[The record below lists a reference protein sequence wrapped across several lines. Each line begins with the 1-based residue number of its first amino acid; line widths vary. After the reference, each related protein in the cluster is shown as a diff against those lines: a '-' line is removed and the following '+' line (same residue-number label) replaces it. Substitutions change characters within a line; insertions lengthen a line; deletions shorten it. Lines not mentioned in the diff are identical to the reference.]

1 MGTKGV
7 SGSYVSRGLSW
18 VNAHTLSETRA
29 TGWQVAIRRVC
40 WSVALFIAALGA
52 GGCATT
58 ANVLKERLDYRPAI
72 ANAFSHAIAIAPFA
86 KKSSSP
92 KKEQFPPIPREENTP
107 RVRAFIRKYAY
118 DQRDTTR
125 AYLATI
131 EPYLPML
138 KKEARDNGLP
148 EEISYLVML
157 ESGADPEARSPA
169 NALGMWQFMPATAR
183 SYGLRV
189 DKWVDER
196 LDPQKSTRA
205 AMRYLKDLYGVF
217 GCWRLAI
224 SAYNSGE
231 NKLNKVLRQ
240 EDAEEYYE
248 ISSSP
253 RLKRETKEFFPKFLA
268 LATIAKNPAKYGF
281 HPFTEYKPE
290 GKWELIS
297 IRGAYTLENL
307 ARATRVRHEE
317 LAQLNPAL
325 IRGVTPAD
333 GPPYSLR
340 VPLGA
345 RTVLLSNL
353 DKLPQ
358 ETSATHV
365 THVVTRGENLFK
377 ILRKYRVSKAQL
389 VKANPDLNLNRRLR
403 QGIKIVVPLERGVK
417 KSPVRTSRLSSAL

>member
-1 MGTKGV
+1 MEGV
-7 SGSYVSRGLSW
+7 AESYVSRGLSW
-18 VNAHTLSETRA
+18 VNARTLSETGGA
-29 TGWQVAIRRVC
+29 GWRISIRRAA
-40 WSVALFIAALGA
+40 WPVALFVAALGA

-58 ANVLKERLDYRPAI
+58 AHVLKDRFDYRPAI
-72 ANAFSHAIAIAPFA
+72 ANAFSHAIAIAPFSRKNA
-86 KKSSSP
+86 SL

-125 AYLATI
+125 AYLATL

-205 AMRYLKDLYGVF
+205 AMRYLKDLYGQF

-281 HPFTEYKPE
+281 PPLAEYKPDE
-290 GKWELIS
+290 KWEQIS
-297 IRGAYTLENL
+297 IRGAYRLETL
-307 ARATRVRHEE
+307 ARAAGVRHEE

-325 IRGVTPAD
+325 IRGITPAD

-340 VPLGA
+340 VPLGK
-345 RTVLLSNL
+345 RTILLSNL
-353 DKLPQ
+353 DKTPE
-358 ETSATHV
+358 ETGATHV
-365 THVVTRGENLFK
+365 THVVTRGENLLK

-403 QGIKIVVPLERGVK
+403 QGIKIVVPLEKGVK
-417 KSPVRTSRLSSAL
+417 KSPVRTSSLSKTL

>member
-1 MGTKGV
+1 MNTRKV
-7 SGSYVSRGLSW
+7 SCRRRLKCDAIAIWACSIALVVVILS
-18 VNAHTLSETRA
+18 
-29 TGWQVAIRRVC
+29 
-40 WSVALFIAALGA
+40 A
-52 GGCATT
+52 GGCAGTVT
-58 ANVLKERLDYRPAI
+58 AVKNRLDYRPAI
-72 ANAFSHAIAIAPFA
+72 ANAFSHAIAFGPFA
-86 KKSSSP
+86 KITSE
-92 KKEQFPPIPREENTP
+92 KKKGQFPAIPREENTP

-118 DQRDTTR
+118 DQRETTR

-138 KKEARDNGLP
+138 KKEARENGLP

-205 AMRYLKDLYGVF
+205 AMLYLKDLYGVF

-231 NKLNKVLRQ
+231 NKLSRVLRQ

-268 LATIAKNPAKYGF
+268 LATIAKNPSKYGF
-281 HPFTEYKPE
+281 GPLADHSNDP
-290 GKWELIS
+290 KWEQVS
-297 IRGAYTLENL
+297 IRGAYSLENL
-307 ARATRVRHEE
+307 ARASGVRHEE
-317 LAQLNPAL
+317 LVQLNPAL
-325 IRGVTPAD
+325 VRGITPDEGA
-333 GPPYSLR
+333 PYSLR
-340 VPLGA
+340 LPPGKRSL
-345 RTVLLSNL
+345 LLSNL
-353 DKLPQ
+353 ERIPQ
-358 ETSATHV
+358 ELGKTHV
-365 THVVTRGENLFK
+365 THVVTRGDNLYK

-389 VKANPDLNLNRRLR
+389 VKANPDLNFNQRLR
-403 QGIKIVVPLERGVK
+403 QGLRIVVPLEKSAK
-417 KSPVRTSRLSSAL
+417 KSPVRTSSLFKSL